1 MAAEEGTCAETVH
14 VFGELSDHLALCHT
28 LQLLLKLRYVEIVV
42 AVERGTVDVDI
53 KYLSA
58 ENPQLSQVFPCQP
71 EV

>member
-53 KYLSA
+53 K
-58 ENPQLSQVFPCQP
+58 
-71 EV
+71 